1 MDTNYETIR
10 SLVELLVKK
19 AGFDL
24 SQNVGEEELEKTKSY
39 IFEFEKKLDDVKEEE
54 KKEVEQAINNFKKIE
69 ENWENN
75 AEILGKSILNAYK
88 EKRAFKDVE
97 ADLAKL
103 VELAV
108 SDKEE
113 PANES
118 LMSHVYDTI
127 RELEEKQE
135 SIEEALSNED
145 YSDDRSK
152 ELDEQTVN
160 YLNSKI
166 IEYEAELKHLTVE
179 LERIKNVETKDMA
192 TISAIKVYLSN
203 TEKNLER
210 LEEVKKETIKKKVV
224 STDIWAKL
232 EKAGL
237 EIKRK
242 YSNAKDTLQKFESLL
257 EDMRKS
263 KEEYISRKAFIESE
277 IQKCN
282 AHIEKIER
290 SINSGQ
296 YADYANRVLDEN
308 KKASIKI
315 TLNELK
321 NKKEVIYINVEEV
334 RKEIK
339 KEWSRID
346 KTVSE
351 DKKINADTEED
362 NKEIKKPLD
371 DKQNQKSKVEFD
383 W

>member
-1 MDTNYETIR
+1 MDTNYETVR

-39 IFEFEKKLDDVKEEE
+39 IFEFEKKLDDVKDEE
-54 KKEVEQAINNFKKIE
+54 KKEVEQAITNFKKIE

-88 EKRAFKDVE
+88 EKKAFKDIE
-97 ADLAKL
+97 AELSKL
-103 VELAV
+103 VELAI

-166 IEYEAELKHLTVE
+166 IEYEAELKHLIAE
-179 LERIKNVETKDMA
+179 LERIKNVETKDIA

-263 KEEYISRKAFIESE
+263 KEEYLSRKTFIEAE
-277 IQKCN
+277 VQKCN
-282 AHIEKIER
+282 DHIEKIR
-290 SINSGQ
+290 KSINSGQ

-346 KTVSE
+346 KTISE
-351 DKKINADTEED
+351 EKKPNPEAEEAA
-362 NKEIKKPLD
+362 KEIKKSVD
-371 DKQNQKSKVEFD
+371 EKQNQKSKVEFD